1 MEKQH
6 VTFGIKKKKNV
17 LQVASIVK
25 KIKFEMSTSWSIN

>member
-6 VTFGIKKKKNV
+6 LTFGIKKKNV
-17 LQVASIVK
+17 LQVASVVK